1 MKLLKASGDGA
12 VPCCGCAL
20 AIPVNTSC
28 ASFRCENSN
37 SVVILPGAYSPA
49 ELTATAHGDRGHDDA
64 PSSWLV
70 FVQSAGTLHWLGRP
84 SPNRGTIYR
93 SLLMTSQD
101 FQAELASVLNRRFE
115 MSHTKDIDFSA
126 LGISACREAGYA
138 ATWNALERAN
148 WRGKFDR
155 LKA

>member
-1 MKLLKASGDGA
+1 MTPLPVGSFS
-12 VPCCGCAL
+12 CSRRHFAL
-20 AIPVNTSC
+20 AWLALAEPW
-28 ASFRCENSN
+28 SF
-37 SVVILPGAYSPA
+37 
-49 ELTATAHGDRGHDDA
+49 
-64 PSSWLV
+64 
-70 FVQSAGTLHWLGRP
+70 
-84 SPNRGTIYR
+84 YR
-93 SLLMTSQD
+93 SLSMTSQD

-138 ATWNALERAN
+138 ATWNALERAA

>member
-1 MKLLKASGDGA
+1 LARFRA
-12 VPCCGCAL
+12 VGRHFAL
-20 AIPVNTSC
+20 AW
-28 ASFRCENSN
+28 
-37 SVVILPGAYSPA
+37 PA
-49 ELTATAHGDRGHDDA
+49 LAE
-64 PSSWLV
+64 PW
-70 FVQSAGTLHWLGRP
+70 
-84 SPNRGTIYR
+84 N

>member
-1 MKLLKASGDGA
+1 MTPLPVGSFSCSRA
-12 VPCCGCAL
+12 AL
-20 AIPVNTSC
+20 CIG
-28 ASFRCENSN
+28 
-37 SVVILPGAYSPA
+37 L
-49 ELTATAHGDRGHDDA
+49 
-64 PSSWLV
+64 
-70 FVQSAGTLHWLGRP
+70 AGPRRTVE
-84 SPNRGTIYR
+84 